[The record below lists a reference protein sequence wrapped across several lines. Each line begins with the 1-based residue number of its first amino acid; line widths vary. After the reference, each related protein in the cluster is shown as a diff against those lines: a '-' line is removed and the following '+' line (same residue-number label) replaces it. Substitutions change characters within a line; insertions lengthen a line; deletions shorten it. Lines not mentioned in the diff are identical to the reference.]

1 MMSTNTIIATVV
13 VLLILAAL
21 GWMVWKR
28 TQASKDSEDQINV
41 EMESAEAES
50 ENTELVNAMQMNPV
64 FEDE

>member
-1 MMSTNTIIATVV
+1 MVVSTNTDHCD
-13 VLLILAAL
+13 